1 MLLILAAIAL
11 AWILRVIY
19 RHIYRET
26 VRDGLARIDNA
37 DLFIIRAKYDR
48 DRMSEA
54 EIEHWSTA
62 RWD

>member
-11 AWILRVIY
+11 LWILRVIY

-37 DLFIIRAKYDR
+37 DLYIIRAKYDR
-48 DRMSEA
+48 ERMSDEDVK
-54 EIEHWSTA
+54 HWSTA

>member
-19 RHIYRET
+19 RHVFTET
-26 VRDGLARIDNA
+26 VRDGIARIDAA
-37 DLFIIRAKYDR
+37 DLYIIRAKYDR
-48 DRMSEA
+48 ERMSDEDVK
-54 EIEHWSTA
+54 HWSTA

>member
-37 DLFIIRAKYDR
+37 DLYIIRAQYER
-48 DRMSEA
+48 EPMTQQ
-54 EIEHWSTA
+54 EIEHWNTS